1 MNYTDIYF
9 IICRLINAGERTRVW
24 PDELGKGFQDYVK
37 LKLEHVVYDFMC
49 TYVRRIKPDTKW
61 KKILKMNAGNPFI
74 CHFTPSDI
82 AYVLAIIKNGQEMW
96 DQAKNPSTSPEKKL
110 KPLYSSGEGR
120 KRESGISMWNKEG
133 LAFYYTVEKNWK
145 EIYNDKEQ
153 FSVLM
158 NGWEI
163 WEPKDKSKKDA
174 LRTYWSLEEE
184 EISSEKNVPQ
194 EKDWWEKEE
203 GYDTDSKVNT
213 EFLWEEKTKQIIKD
227 RMGVGDEDSD
237 DDSDDGEGSKVGE
250 GKIVDEQEDDEDED
264 DDDNKKKDDNNN
276 EEVHLKRRSDRRKQ
290 M

>member
-1 MNYTDIYF
+1 MCLHEKTDDKNWDDID
-9 IICRLINAGERTRVW
+9 
-24 PDELGKGFQDYVK
+24 PDK
-37 LKLEHVVYDFMC
+37 LKYGLQEFPSNEDKEVVYSFLAK
-49 TYVRRIKPDTKW
+49 YVRKTHSDCEIKRE
-61 KKILKMNAGNPFI
+61 LKNNEGMTFVDMI
-74 CHFTPSDI
+74 TPSDI

-145 EIYNDKEQ
+145 EVYNDKEQ

-158 NGWEI
+158 NGWEV

-174 LRTYWSLEEE
+174 VRTYWSLEEE
-184 EISSEKNVPQ
+184 DMISEKNVPQ
-194 EKDWWEKEE
+194 EKDWWEQEE

-227 RMGVGDEDSD
+227 RMD

-264 DDDNKKKDDNNN
+264 DNDNKKKDDNNN

-290 M
+290 MWMEIGIR

>member
-1 MNYTDIYF
+1 
-9 IICRLINAGERTRVW
+9 
-24 PDELGKGFQDYVK
+24 
-37 LKLEHVVYDFMC
+37 
-49 TYVRRIKPDTKW
+49 
-61 KKILKMNAGNPFI
+61 
-74 CHFTPSDI
+74 
-82 AYVLAIIKNGQEMW
+82 
-96 DQAKNPSTSPEKKL
+96 
-110 KPLYSSGEGR
+110 
-120 KRESGISMWNKEG
+120 MWNKEG

-163 WEPKDKSKKDA
+163 WEPNDKSKKDTV
-174 LRTYWSLEEE
+174 RTYWSLEEE

-194 EKDWWEKEE
+194 KKDWWEKEE

-227 RMGVGDEDSD
+227 RMGVGDEESD
-237 DDSDDGEGSKVGE
+237 DDSDDGEGSIIGE
-250 GKIVDEQEDDEDED
+250 GQIVDGEEDDDDED

-276 EEVHLKRRSDRRKQ
+276 EEVHLKRHSNRRKQ